1 MLHAIIYKDKILG
14 LYSNLEKCK
23 LMIRGLENNMFVTK
37 KHIQIKSFYENSITM
52 ALEEDKDK
60 EDTHDFFIG
69 DDTIEITTESDNT
82 DSIHTNDL
90 SSTKQ
95 EELKKTRENK
105 SKIEYNLNILKKQK
119 EQINESKEVY
129 KLDYELYKKFT
140 KMKNKDEKFIIPEL
154 FTQKFEIMTEL
165 DKQGK
170 LIWENFYEAYKP
182 MCMNTSYDKLFEYN
196 ENVTKKLIVDS

>member
-37 KHIQIKSFYENSITM
+37 KLIQIKSFHENSIAQ
-52 ALEEDKDK
+52 ALDDEDNN
-60 EDTHDFFIG
+60 EFFIG
-69 DDTIEITTESDNT
+69 DDTIEVTTESDNT

-140 KMKNKDEKFIIPEL
+140 KMKEKDEKFIIPEL

-196 ENVTKKLIVDS
+196 ENVPKKLIVDS

>member
-37 KHIQIKSFYENSITM
+37 KLIQIKSFHENSIAQ
-52 ALEEDKDK
+52 ALDDEDNN
-60 EDTHDFFIG
+60 EFFIG
-69 DDTIEITTESDNT
+69 DDTIEVTTESDNT

-105 SKIEYNLNILKKQK
+105 SKIEYNLNILKKKK

-140 KMKNKDEKFIIPEL
+140 KMKEKDEKFIIPEL

-196 ENVTKKLIVDS
+196 ENVPKKLIVDS